1 MKGGRQRISGGVWL
15 AALAL
20 LALVLAL
27 WLRNELGGTAEPEE
41 QSSVPEADES
51 RTSGSDAGTE
61 SDGLAADSRTTL
73 AEEARS
79 DEPEA
84 VAHVT
89 QPVASPAAPAVD
101 PVAAAVSAERAR
113 WNGVLAS
120 PEAVGRMELA
130 QHMLSTTDL
139 AADAIVSSLKVAPQ
153 AQQQQS
159 VTALLGHDNPNL
171 HAGGDAGLDSRAVAS
186 AGWDKAIAFA
196 NGPSAK

>member
-1 MKGGRQRISGGVWL
+1 MSNLLARLKVGT
-15 AALAL
+15 AAL
-20 LALVLAL
+20 
-27 WLRNELGGTAEPEE
+27 LRGGTVAELNPPGEATVE
-41 QSSVPEADES
+41 AVIDAVGEGRSGIAVSSEAGGGKKKDKAGRMPGDE
-51 RTSGSDAGTE
+51 GYDE
-61 SDGLAADSRTTL
+61 NDLAD
-73 AEEARS
+73 